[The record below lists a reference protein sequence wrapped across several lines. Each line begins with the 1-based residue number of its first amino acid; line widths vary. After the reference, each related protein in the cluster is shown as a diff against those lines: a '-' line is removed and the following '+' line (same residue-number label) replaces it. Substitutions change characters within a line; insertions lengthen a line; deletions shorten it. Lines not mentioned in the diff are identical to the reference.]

1 MFRHVISGPLYGL
14 ALAALLTGVGCV
26 GHVKP
31 ATGHMIGLQRPAL
44 LSRVDRIGGG
54 KPMAAREIGEFEGES
69 RASLTQSGDQYYSVT
84 TDITDNTGVLAGAAT
99 ALVGKPKQAEL
110 RIETLRARSF
120 GWPAGIWSRV
130 YVEGIVVLPS
140 EAP

>member
-1 MFRHVISGPLYGL
+1 MVRRRFSGLTSVL
-14 ALAALLTGVGCV
+14 IFAALAGGAGCV

-31 ATGHMIGLQRPAL
+31 ATGHMRGLLRPAL

-54 KPMAAREIGEFEGES
+54 KPAAVREVGSFEGES
-69 RASLTQSGDQYYSVT
+69 RASLTQSSNQYYSVT
-84 TDITDNTGVLAGAAT
+84 TDITDNTGVLGGAAT

-120 GWPAGIWSRV
+120 GWPAGIASRV
-130 YVEGIVVLPS
+130 YVEGIVVLPT